1 MSMRSMIGRGRGG
14 DFEAG
19 VGKSFL
25 GKTITRLRIGG
36 FSDSNRIFF
45 PDTDPNYRESIS
57 PDGPIMAIVR
67 AVKQEATIVAHA
79 PSPMG
84 HHAGMTWDFY
94 VEGNYEGA
102 TGSNADSN
110 EASLATRVQAA
121 LQAIPAIS
129 VFRLNTDGSRPPAN
143 ADGSYPTQT
152 FLAACF
158 TGLTCTS
165 GDTRT
170 VALTD
175 NARVEYDYGG
185 TDAVQI
191 TLPDD
196 HGLVSG
202 DRVTFSNVVIDNN
215 DEAPALAAA
224 LNGGGIF
231 PIVIGGSNLLT
242 IGIPSLPSEVTGYI
256 DNARINGTTSLVH
269 VVSSNFPRR
278 RRRILR
284 GISIIDLTIR
294 IRGGIEGAQ
303 ESSCGH

>member
-152 FLAACF
+152 FAAACF
-158 TGLTCTS
+158 SGLTCTS
-165 GDTRT
+165 GDARSVT
-170 VALTD
+170 LTD
-175 NARVEYDYGG
+175 DAEVEYDYGDEDDG
-185 TDAVQI
+185 YSNTVRI
-191 TLPDD
+191 VLPDT

-202 DRVTFSNVVIDNN
+202 DWVSFSNVSIDGGSSARERTESPN
-215 DEAPALAAA
+215 LATA

-231 PIVIGGSNLLT
+231 PIIIGGSNQLM
-242 IGIPSLPSEVTGYI
+242 IGIAGLPSGVTDFISGAAI
-256 DNARINGTTSLVH
+256 DGSTSRVH
-269 VVSSNFPRR
+269 VVSGNF
-278 RRRILR
+278 LAE
-284 GISIIDLTIR
+284 D
-294 IRGGIEGAQ
+294 GA
-303 ESSCGH
+303 S